1 MSDTAT
7 QAAEVDPELSA
18 FRKAR
23 RTMWLKRLAIV
34 LAVAALAWVPGM
46 CWSPAT
52 MSAPTTPT

>member
-23 RTMWLKRLAIV
+23 RTRWLKRLAIV
-34 LAVAALAWVPGM
+34 LAVAALAWGAWYVLVARNYVGTDN
-46 CWSPAT
+46 AT
-52 MSAPTTPT
+52 